1 MMEKDNKLLTSLLK
15 RLQELDRENKE
26 LKEQLSQQNVK
37 ATATN
42 NSPVWTLS
50 QNQRI
55 AGS

>member
-1 MMEKDNKLLTSLLK
+1 MEKDNKLLTSLLK

-42 NSPVWTLS
+42 NSPV
-50 QNQRI
+50 
-55 AGS
+55 